1 MAEKPFLLLLPGLL
15 CDETIW
21 APQLAGLEGRARMGV
36 AAYPDATS
44 LAEMAERALAI
55 APERFL
61 IAGHSMGGRVA
72 FDILALLA
80 QRGETGRLA
89 GLALLDTAYGPRIAA
104 EVPKRMALVDI
115 ARRQGMKALADAWL
129 PPMVHPAR
137 LPDRAL
143 MDPLETMICR
153 MTPQNFAGQINALLT
168 RRDATPLLA
177 RIAVPTL
184 VLCGNEDAWR
194 GPQGHAEMAGHIK
207 GATLDIV
214 PDCGHMAPVERPE
227 AVNAALAR
235 WLARVAAKDEERTED
250 HAARR

>member
-21 APQLAGLEGRARMGV
+21 APQLAGLQDVASMGV

-44 LAEMAERALAI
+44 LAEMAERALGL

-61 IAGHSMGGRVA
+61 MAGHSMGGRVA

-80 QRGETGRLA
+80 ERGETSRLA
-89 GLALLDTAYGPRIAA
+89 GIALLDTAYGPRIEA
-104 EVPKRMALVDI
+104 EVPKRMALVEI
-115 ARRQGMKALADAWL
+115 ARRQGMKALAEAWL

-137 LPDRAL
+137 LTDRAL
-143 MDPLETMICR
+143 MAPLEAMICR
-153 MTPQNFAGQINALLT
+153 MTPDGFAGQINALLT
-168 RRDATPLLA
+168 RRDATPLLQA
-177 RIAVPTL
+177 IAVPTL

-194 GPQGHAEMAGHIK
+194 GPKGHAEMARRIE

-235 WLARVAAKDEERTED
+235 WLARIAAKDEERTED
-250 HAARR
+250 HAAQR

>member
-1 MAEKPFLLLLPGLL
+1 
-15 CDETIW
+15 
-21 APQLAGLEGRARMGV
+21 
-36 AAYPDATS
+36 
-44 LAEMAERALAI
+44 
-55 APERFL
+55 
-61 IAGHSMGGRVA
+61 
-72 FDILALLA
+72 
-80 QRGETGRLA
+80 
-89 GLALLDTAYGPRIAA
+89 
-104 EVPKRMALVDI
+104 
-115 ARRQGMKALADAWL
+115 
-129 PPMVHPAR
+129 
-137 LPDRAL
+137 
-143 MDPLETMICR
+143 